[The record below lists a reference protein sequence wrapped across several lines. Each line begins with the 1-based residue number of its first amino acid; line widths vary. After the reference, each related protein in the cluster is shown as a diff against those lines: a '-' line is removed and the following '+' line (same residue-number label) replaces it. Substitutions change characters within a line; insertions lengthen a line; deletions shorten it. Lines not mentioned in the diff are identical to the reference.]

1 MGGGGAVEP
10 HPGHDAVAAVQ
21 LVGNLRELP
30 LRRLDG
36 HHPGAPGGAAKPR
49 ELNLA
54 VGLHGRKS
62 PKKLRRQRQ
71 LVAKDLLGA
80 RLLEPHKP
88 GAQAENPGQ
97 VHGARLEA
105 VGQKIR
111 YRLRVAQ
118 AAGAAGEQGRELPLQ
133 ARL

>member
-1 MGGGGAVEP
+1 M
-10 HPGHDAVAAVQ
+10 
-21 LVGNLRELP
+21 R
-30 LRRLDG
+30 
-36 HHPGAPGGAAKPR
+36 PGGAAKPR

-71 LVAKDLLGA
+71 LVAEDLRNPGLP
-80 RLLEPHKP
+80 EPQKP
-88 GAQAENPGQ
+88 GAQAENAGQ

-105 VGQKIR
+105 VGQEVR
-111 YRLRVAQ
+111 HRLGVAQ